1 MTLTQRVLNN
11 GRIVYCDETGK
22 VVKKGDRIRPGA
34 VKAAQEATNPEATR
48 HECECGGSGKFYS
61 GGMILNGVY
70 TGTIGVCYRCG
81 GKGYQTEADVKR
93 NRYYDN
99 HVRRIYA

>member
-1 MTLTQRVLNN
+1 MIDEVTTTTTDRLVTSAT
-11 GRIVYCDETGK
+11 GRTYRI
-22 VVKKGDRIRPGA
+22 DRQGRA
-34 VKAAQEATNPEATR
+34 HLVDATR

-93 NRYYDN
+93 NRYYDS